1 MFYNDTIKM
10 NEKIKQEYE
19 ELVKVIEYHN
29 NLYYNEDDP
38 EITDYE
44 YDQLTQKLKKM
55 EKEYPSLV
63 TKSSPTQKI
72 TGKVKRELG
81 ISVEHKIPM
90 LSLSDVFSKDEV
102 IDFVESVKKDY
113 PEASFVV
120 EQKID
125 GLSLSIQYEN
135 GILTC
140 GSTRGNGHV
149 GEDVTLNVKELKN
162 VPEKVDNIPLLE
174 VRGECYMSGENFL
187 LANEKQD
194 EIGGK
199 LFKNAR
205 NCAAGTLR
213 QLDPKVVKERGLD
226 VIIFNLQRIS
236 GKEILTHS
244 QSLEYL
250 RSLGFQVSPNYHIC
264 NTSDEVLEAIDD
276 IGNNRNGLPYGIDG
290 AVVKVDSLNL
300 REEMGNTSK
309 VPRWAIAYKY
319 PPEQKETIVKDIVV
333 QVGRTGR
340 LTPVAEVETVDLA
353 GSSVSRATLHN
364 QDQIDRL
371 DIGIGDTVIIQKA
384 GDIIPEIV
392 KVVKEKRQEGTTRF
406 KLPDRC
412 PVCNSLIVEDE
423 RCTNPDCQAQ
433 LIRNIQ
439 FFVSKDCMD
448 ISGMGPSIVEKL
460 MESDYLHHVADIYK
474 LKDYRDELIEKNII
488 GKTKTVDNLLKAIEK
503 SKEQDIDRLVKALG
517 ALNVGKHAG
526 KILSEKYGTMDAIM
540 DAKYEDLVELQDIG
554 DITAKSITDFFS
566 RIEIRNIVKELK
578 EAGVNMT
585 SKASE
590 KKQSSKFEGKTFVIT
605 GTLPSMGRTEMADL
619 ITSNGGKVSG
629 SVSKKTSYLVA
640 GESAGSK
647 LTKANELGITVIS
660 EEDVKNML
668 Q

>member
-1 MFYNDTIKM
+1 MND
-10 NEKIKQEYE
+10 KIKKEYE
-19 ELVKVIEYHN
+19 GLVEIIEYHN

-44 YDQLTQKLKKM
+44 YDQLTQRLKKM
-55 EKEYPSLV
+55 EKEYPELI
-63 TKSSPTQKI
+63 TATSPTQKV

-81 ISVEHKIPM
+81 IPVEHKIPM
-90 LSLSDVFSKDEV
+90 LSLQDVFTKEEV
-102 IDFVESVKKDY
+102 VEFVDSVHSQY
-113 PEASFVV
+113 PQADFVV

-125 GLSLSIQYEN
+125 GLSLSLQYEK
-135 GILTC
+135 GKLTC
-140 GSTRGNGHV
+140 GSTRGNAHI
-149 GEDVTLNVKELKN
+149 GEDVTLNVKQVKN
-162 VPEKVDNIPLLE
+162 VPEKVEDIPLIE
-174 VRGECYMSGENFL
+174 ARGECYMSQEDFI
-187 LANEKQD
+187 ATNERQD

-213 QLDPKVVKERGLD
+213 QLNPEIVKERGLD
-226 VIIFNLQRIS
+226 VIVFNLQRIE
-236 GKEILTHS
+236 GKDIKTHS
-244 QSLEYL
+244 ESLEYL
-250 RSLGFQVSPNYHIC
+250 KSLGFQVSPNYKIC
-264 NTSDEVLEAIDD
+264 KTTEEVLDAIDY
-276 IGNNRNGLPYGIDG
+276 IGNHRNGLPYGIDG
-290 AVVKVDSLNL
+290 AVVKVNSLEL

-371 DIGIGDTVIIQKA
+371 DIGIGDIVIIQKA

-392 KVVKEKRQEGTTRF
+392 KVVKEKRPKGVVRF
-406 KLPDRC
+406 KLPNKC
-412 PVCNSLIVEDE
+412 PVCGSDIIEEE

-433 LIRNIQ
+433 LVRNIQ

-448 ISGMGPSIVEKL
+448 ISGMGPNIVEKL
-460 MESDYLHHVADIYK
+460 MDKDYLHHVADIYK
-474 LKDYRDELIEKNII
+474 LKDYREELIENNVI
-488 GKTKTVDNLLKAIEK
+488 GKTKTVDNLIKAIEK
-503 SKEQDIDRLVKALG
+503 SKDQDIDRLIKALG

-526 KILSEKYGTMDAIM
+526 KILAEKYGTMDAVM

-554 DITAKSITDFFS
+554 DITAKSITEFFA
-566 RIEIRNIVKELK
+566 RTEIRNIVKELK
-578 EAGVNMT
+578 DAGVNMV

-590 KKQSSKFEGKTFVIT
+590 KKQSSKFSGKTFVIT
-605 GTLPSMGRTEMADL
+605 GTLPTMGRTEMSEL
-619 ITSNGGKVSG
+619 ITNNGGKVSG

-640 GESAGSK
+640 GEAAGSK
-647 LTKANELGITVIS
+647 LTKANELGITVLS
-660 EEDVKNML
+660 EDDVKNML
-668 Q
+668 L